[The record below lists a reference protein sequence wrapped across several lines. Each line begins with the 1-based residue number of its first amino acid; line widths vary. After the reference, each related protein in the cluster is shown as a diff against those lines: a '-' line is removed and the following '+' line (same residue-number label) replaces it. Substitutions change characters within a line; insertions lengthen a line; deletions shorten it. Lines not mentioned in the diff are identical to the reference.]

1 MSFITSLISVGVY
14 WIFKPLFSL
23 LLYLDGVVYSL
34 VAYSYKVFM
43 LMAQLNFNVVYAW
56 ISPLIDRINAIIM
69 VLIMFKLGYSLI
81 QYMIDPEKI
90 ANKTTGGAALIKNI
104 AICAALLISYSFVFS
119 VMNELSMLVIGVPK
133 GYEFTTLKQLAD
145 VTTNDGANS
154 DSGLISRFIFGTQAN
169 DVGDFG
175 MYLATTTLQVFLHGK
190 DNNQSSLAE
199 QIYSDQLNKSKN
211 GNINTFDLTKIT
223 DVVSELD
230 KTVEYKYPI
239 ISTAMAIY
247 LIWSVI
253 KLSIE
258 VGVRM
263 FKLIVLQIMAP
274 VAIVSIIDKGLEA
287 KPWKKFIDTYWK
299 TWLDAFIRVG
309 SLFLV
314 TAFISKFWTDRSALF
329 PDVDGFTRYIV
340 LLIVIFAAYRFA
352 QLLPKFIDEILG
364 HSLSE
369 NNAKGFGGV
378 LGGIAGFGVGALG
391 GLATGVA
398 AKNGLGGILANGIGG
413 AFGGAAAG
421 SKGKNVA
428 DFFKGQNGNIQKRAN
443 VAVENAQWKD
453 RGGVAGRL
461 ANKFAGAT
469 GMTAIH
475 DMHVGNELKKEN
487 KAFEAEQKAYDTKQS
502 GYNAEMSENSSR
514 VAELTDAL
522 TAESRASFANDYMS
536 SNLGSALSAD
546 SDYSTY
552 SANAER
558 LRGELANNNFSDI
571 VDSNGTTI
579 TADYQRQMTENSLR
593 MAEEK
598 KAEARERVRKDVE
611 QKGEEAWTKR
621 EQSIVEE
628 RRKILQR
635 QSELTRKKNEST
647 EAFQKKQDDHKDKTD
662 KLDKKKW
669 GK

>member
-1 MSFITSLISVGVY
+1 MSFITSLISFGVY

-23 LLYLDGVVYSL
+23 LLYIDGVAYSL

-56 ISPLIDRINAIIM
+56 VAPLIDRIKAIIM

-81 QYMIDPEKI
+81 QYMINPDKLSDNSI
-90 ANKTTGGAALIKNI
+90 GGAALIKNI
-104 AICAALLISYSFVFS
+104 AWCSLLLISYTFIFS
-119 VMNELSMLVIGVPK
+119 VMNELSLLIIGVPK
-133 GYEFTTLKQLAD
+133 GYEFTTLKEIAD
-145 VTTNDGANS
+145 VTTDGQEN
-154 DSGLISRFIFGTQAN
+154 DSGLIARFIFGTQA
-169 DVGDFG
+169 DDMGDFG
-175 MYLATTTLQVFLHGK
+175 KYLATTTLQVFLHGK
-190 DNNQSSLAE
+190 DNQSSIVE
-199 QIYSDQLNKSKN
+199 TIYSKQVNED
-211 GNINTFDLTKIT
+211 INSFDLTKIT
-223 DVVSELD
+223 DAVSALD
-230 KTVEYKYPI
+230 KTVEYKFPI
-239 ISTAMAIY
+239 ISTAMAVY
-247 LIWSVI
+247 LIWSIV
-253 KLSIE
+253 KLAIE
-258 VGVRM
+258 IGVRM

-274 VAIVSIIDKGLEA
+274 VAIVSIIDKGFNA
-287 KPWKKFIDTYWK
+287 KPWKMFIDTYWK
-299 TWLDAFIRVG
+299 TWVDAFIRVG
-309 SLFLV
+309 SLFLA

-352 QLLPKFIDEILG
+352 QLLPKFIDGIFG

-369 NNAKGFGGV
+369 NNSKGFGKV
-378 LGGIAGFGVGALG
+378 LGGIAGFGLGAVG
-391 GLATGVA
+391 GLATGIA
-398 AKNGLGGILANGIGG
+398 AKNGLGGILSNTLGG
-413 AFGGAAAG
+413 AFGGASSG

-428 DFFKGQNGNIQKRAN
+428 DFFKGQAGNVNRRAGI
-443 VAVENAQWKD
+443 AVENAQWKGK
-453 RGGVAGRL
+453 GGVAGKW
-461 ANKFAGAT
+461 ANRIAGTT

-487 KAFEAEQKAYDTKQS
+487 KTFEAEQKAYDTEQS

-536 SNLGSALSAD
+536 GNLGSALSAD